1 MRLYVRNEGD
11 LLMKVIFY
19 CSANNSDVYEF
30 PDDATELE
38 LFDAANEWVADNVGA
53 WYEVIDEED

>member
-1 MRLYVRNEGD
+1 
-11 LLMKVIFY
+11 MKVIFY

-30 PDDATELE
+30 PDAATELE